1 MEFFDG
7 SKKVEFEDVISENAI
22 KEKVHEIGVDI
33 SKRYKNKTPV
43 IICVLNGAFLF
54 MSDLIRNLT
63 IDFEVDFI
71 KIGSYGND
79 FKSSGDVELIK
90 DISIN
95 LKGRDVIVVEDIIDS
110 GLSID
115 FLKKHIQTYNPSSLR
130 FVTLLCRANL
140 KKLDF
145 IIDWIGFKI
154 DNGFYVGYGL
164 DYKQLLRGL
173 SSIKKIKEKVV

>member
-7 SKKVEFEDVISENAI
+7 GKKIEFEDVICENAI
-22 KEKVHEIGVDI
+22 KEKVQEIGLDI
-33 SKRYKNKTPV
+33 SRKYKNNKPV

-63 IDFEVDFI
+63 IDYEVDFI
-71 KIGSYGND
+71 KIGSYGNN
-79 FKSSGDVELIK
+79 FKSSGSIELIK
-90 DISIN
+90 DVSIN
-95 LKGRDVIVVEDIIDS
+95 LEGRDVIIVEDIIDS
-110 GLSID
+110 GLSIN
-115 FLKKHIQTYNPSSLR
+115 FLKNHIQTYKPNSLR
-130 FVTLLCRANL
+130 FVTMLYRENL

-173 SSIKKIKEKVV
+173 PSIKKIKEKVA